1 MFRSYWRSCAWNTL
15 HVHVMCACAC
25 VCVEAGIF
33 SFFLFF
39 FSSKF
44 SRTYSWLAVYYFI
57 IRFQGFVRGRLKRI
71 LELNEMKVRIVFFD
85 FRIVDLYSG

>member
-1 MFRSYWRSCAWNTL
+1 ME
-15 HVHVMCACAC
+15 HVTCTRDVCVRACAC